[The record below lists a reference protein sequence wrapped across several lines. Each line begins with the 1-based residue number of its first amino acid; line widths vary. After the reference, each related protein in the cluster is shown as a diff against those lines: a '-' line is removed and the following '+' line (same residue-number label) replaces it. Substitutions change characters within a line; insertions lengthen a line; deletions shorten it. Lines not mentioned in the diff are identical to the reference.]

1 MNDTTITNVQC
12 HLLTQDISR
21 MAIRWAGG
29 NMRYWNTA
37 LIEVTTASGLRG
49 FGEAYY
55 PGLSAP
61 LATRALVDNY
71 APLLIGEDAT
81 QATALFHRLRTKSL
95 AWGKAGLPL
104 MVAGSIE
111 VALWDIKAQ
120 ALGVPLYQLLGGKAH
135 DAITVYASGGNDA
148 PRDQLVAEMESYL
161 ERGFRAVKI
170 RIGRSVAA
178 DVEKVRLCRD
188 VLGPDVELMVDAVMG
203 HNPRPFSAKEA
214 LAHIDAIEKFDIA
227 WFEDPVGNRDY
238 EGCAFVR
245 QHSPVPVAAGETAV
259 GVHEFL
265 PFFEHGALDWVQP
278 DPTHSGGITE
288 CMDIAALARA
298 HGVRVIYHSWGM
310 APCLA
315 ANYSLAFADPHARY
329 LEYPTHGLPLVE
341 ELAQTPFQLVD
352 GKFAAPTEP
361 GLGVKLTD
369 ELLARYA
376 FVEGSTFW
384 P

>member
-1 MNDTTITNVQC
+1 MTDTAITRVHC
-12 HLLTQDISR
+12 HLLTQEFSQSS
-21 MAIRWAGG
+21 MSWAGG
-29 NMRYWNTA
+29 SMRYWNTA
-37 LIEVTTASGLRG
+37 LIEVVTAGGLRG

-71 APLLIGEDAT
+71 APLLIGGDAAE
-81 QATALFHRLRTKSL
+81 ATRLLHKLRSKSL
-95 AWGKAGLPL
+95 AWGKAGLAL

-111 VALWDIKAQ
+111 TALWDIKAQ
-120 ALGVPLYQLLGGKAH
+120 ALRVPLHQLLGGEAH
-135 DAITVYASGGNDA
+135 DAITVYASGGMDA
-148 PRDQLVAEMESYL
+148 PPRVLAAEMESYL
-161 ERGFRAVKI
+161 ERGFKAVKI
-170 RIGRSVAA
+170 RIGRGITE
-178 DVEKVRLCRD
+178 DVEKVRLCRE

-203 HNPRPFSAKEA
+203 HNPKPFSAKEA
-214 LAHIDAIEKFDIA
+214 LARIDAIEKFGIT

-238 EGCAFVR
+238 AGCAFVR
-245 QHSPVPVAAGETAV
+245 QHTSVPIAAGETAV

-265 PFFEHGALDWVQP
+265 PFFEAGALDWVQP

-288 CMDIAALARA
+288 CLDIAAIARA

-315 ANYSLAFADPHARY
+315 ANYSLAFADPRAQY

-341 ELAQTPFQLVD
+341 ELAAEPFKIVD
-352 GKFAAPTEP
+352 GKISAPTAP
-361 GLGVKLTD
+361 GLGVALTE
-369 ELLARYA
+369 ELLAKYA

>member
-1 MNDTTITNVQC
+1 MTDTTIKKVHC
-12 HLLTQDISR
+12 HLLTQDMSQSG
-21 MAIRWAGG
+21 IRWAGG
-29 NMRYWNTA
+29 DMRYWNTA
-37 LIEVTTASGLRG
+37 LVEVATEGGLRG

-61 LATRALVDNY
+61 LATRALVENY
-71 APLLIGEDAT
+71 APLLIGENACDAT
-81 QATALFHRLRTKSL
+81 KLFHRLRSKSL

-120 ALGVPLYQLLGGKAH
+120 ALGAPLYQLLGGKAH
-135 DAITVYASGGNDA
+135 DAITAYASGGNDV
-148 PRDQLVAEMESYL
+148 PREQLIAEMESYL

-170 RIGRSVAA
+170 RIGRSVAE

-214 LAHIDAIEKFDIA
+214 LAHINALERFDIT

-245 QHSPVPVAAGETAV
+245 KHSPVPVAAGETAV
-259 GVHEFL
+259 GVHEFV
-265 PFFEHGALDWVQP
+265 PYFEAGALDWVQP

-288 CMDIAALARA
+288 CLDIAALARA
-298 HGVRVIYHSWGM
+298 HGVRVVYHSWGM

-315 ANYSLAFADPHARY
+315 ANYSLAFADPYARY

-341 ELAQTPFQLVD
+341 ELAVTPIKLIK
-352 GKFAAPTEP
+352 GKIPAPTAP
-361 GLGVKLTD
+361 GLGVKLNED
-369 ELLARYA
+369 ILSRYA

>member
-1 MNDTTITNVQC
+1 MTDTTITRVHC
-12 HLLTQDISR
+12 HLLTQEFGTSS
-21 MAIRWAGG
+21 MSWAGG
-29 NMRYWNTA
+29 SMKYWNTA
-37 LIEVTTASGLRG
+37 LIEVTTAGGLRG

-81 QATALFHRLRTKSL
+81 EATGLFHKLRSKSL
-95 AWGKAGLPL
+95 AWGKAGMPL

-135 DAITVYASGGNDA
+135 DAITVYASGGMDA
-148 PRDQLVAEMESYL
+148 PPRLLVAEMESYL
-161 ERGFRAVKI
+161 ERGFKAVKI
-170 RIGRSVAA
+170 RIGRSMA
-178 DVEKVRLCRD
+178 DDIEKVRLCRE
-188 VLGPDVELMVDAVMG
+188 VLGPQVEIMVDAVMG
-203 HNPRPFSAKEA
+203 HNPNPFSAKEA
-214 LAHIDAIEKFDIA
+214 LARIDAIQKYDIT

-238 EGCAFVR
+238 AGCAFVR

-265 PFFEHGALDWVQP
+265 PFFEAGALDWVQP

-298 HGVRVIYHSWGM
+298 YGVGVIYHSWGM

-315 ANYSLAFADPHARY
+315 ANYSLAFADPRARY

-341 ELAQTPFQLVD
+341 ELAAQPFEIVD
-352 GKFAAPTEP
+352 GKISAPTAP
-361 GLGVKLTD
+361 GLGVLLTD

>member
-1 MNDTTITNVQC
+1 MSDTTIIDVRC
-12 HLLTQDISR
+12 HLLTQDITKSS
-21 MAIRWAGG
+21 IKWAGG

-37 LIEVTTASGLRG
+37 LIEVRTAGG
-49 FGEAYY
+49 VAGYGEAYY

-61 LATRALVDNY
+61 LATRALTENY

-81 QATALFHRLRTKSL
+81 EATRLFNKLRSKSL

-120 ALGVPLYQLLGGKAH
+120 ALGKPLHDLLGGKAH
-135 DAITVYASGGNDA
+135 DEITAYASGGNDV
-148 PRDQLVAEMESYL
+148 PRDQLIAEMEGYL
-161 ERGFRAVKI
+161 GRGFRAVKI
-170 RIGRSVAA
+170 RIGRSIEE

-188 VLGPDVELMVDAVMG
+188 VLGPRVELMVDAVMG

-214 LAHIDAIEKFDIA
+214 LAHIRAIERFDIA

-238 EGCAFVR
+238 DGCAFVR
-245 QHSPVPVAAGETAV
+245 QHSPVAVAAGETAV
-259 GVHEFL
+259 GVQEFL
-265 PFFEHGALDWVQP
+265 PYFEAGALDWVQP

-288 CMDIAALARA
+288 CLDIAAIARA
-298 HGVRVIYHSWGM
+298 HGVRVVYHSWGM
-310 APCLA
+310 APCLS
-315 ANYSLAFADPHARY
+315 ANYSLAFADPQSRY
-329 LEYPTHGLPLVE
+329 VEYPTHGLPLVE
-341 ELAQTPFQLVD
+341 ELAEAPFKLID
-352 GKFAAPTEP
+352 GKIAAPTQP
-361 GLGVKLTD
+361 GLGVRLTD
-369 ELLARYA
+369 ELLAKYA